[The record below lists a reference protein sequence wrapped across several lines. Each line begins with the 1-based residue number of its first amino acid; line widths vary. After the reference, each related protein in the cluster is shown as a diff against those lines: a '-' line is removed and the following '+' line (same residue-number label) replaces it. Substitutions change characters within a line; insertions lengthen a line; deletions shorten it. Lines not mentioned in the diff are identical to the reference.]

1 MPWGLSCQSAGA
13 IKIALCAKY
22 GDTKI
27 ELVEVDKTKRL
38 CRFLW
43 LRQWQSP
50 GDKGPEVLAI
60 SPSPLD

>member
-1 MPWGLSCQSAGA
+1 MPWGLPCQSAGV

-38 CRFLW
+38 CRFY
-43 LRQWQSP
+43 
-50 GDKGPEVLAI
+50 GPPMAETRNQG
-60 SPSPLD
+60 S